1 MSWYFTLLF
10 CGLFLI
16 GIEIFVPG
24 GILGIFG
31 AAALI
36 GAIVIGFTNP
46 DFPSWF
52 GWISLFSILGLTGL
66 AVFVW
71 MKYLPQSPIGRALSL
86 SQEIDKKD
94 QDDSPWKA
102 GMTGTS
108 LSELRPAGKAMI
120 EGQRADVIADDG
132 TFIDRDCAVEI
143 VRVSGNRI
151 YVKEVS
157 VGSET

>member
-1 MSWYFTLLF
+1 MSWYFTLLV

-24 GILGIFG
+24 GVLGLFG

-36 GAIVIGFTNP
+36 GAAVIGFNI
-46 DFPSWF
+46 FPLWL
-52 GWISLFSILGLTGL
+52 GWLSVFAILALAGL
-66 AVFVW
+66 AVFIW
-71 MKYLPQSPIGRALSL
+71 MKYLPQSPIGRMLSL
-86 SQEIDKKD
+86 SQEIDKRD

-102 GMTGTS
+102 GMTGTT

-132 TFIDRDCAVEI
+132 TWIGHDTAIEI

-151 YVKEVS
+151 YVEERDVKS
-157 VGSET
+157 GT

>member
-1 MSWYFTLLF
+1 MSWYITLLV

-24 GILGIFG
+24 GVLGIFG

-36 GAIVIGFTNP
+36 GAAVIGFNI
-46 DFPSWF
+46 FPLWA
-52 GWISLFSILGLTGL
+52 GWLSLFVILALAGL
-66 AVFVW
+66 AIFIW

-94 QDDSPWKA
+94 QDDSPWKP
-102 GMTGTS
+102 GMTGTA

-120 EGQRADVIADDG
+120 DGKRADVIADDG
-132 TFIDRDCAVEI
+132 TWIGHDAAIEI
-143 VRVSGNRI
+143 VRVEGNRV
-151 YVKEVS
+151 YVKEI
-157 VGSET
+157 